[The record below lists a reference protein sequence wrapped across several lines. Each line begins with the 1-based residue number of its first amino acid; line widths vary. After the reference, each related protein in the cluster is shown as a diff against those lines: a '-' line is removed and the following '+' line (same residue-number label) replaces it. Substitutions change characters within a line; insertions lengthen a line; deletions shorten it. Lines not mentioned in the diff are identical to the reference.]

1 MMLSVQTPAAQRY
14 LPERAHRRSQVCTDT
29 QSQIGR
35 AISSN
40 LANLT
45 RVAACVR
52 TRRGTAIAT
61 ARLAASTPAA
71 LVASAAR
78 RHLARV
84 GGPGRPGRHRS
95 PSRRFLLGAQPCIG
109 WVRSSRP
116 HRSATRER
124 VGHRIRPERPRVG
137 QRQSNRPVDAL
148 RWARR
153 QAGAGGHNSAPDG
166 WRCDRRTPTSTL
178 RSKHD
183 VDSCSVQSKHW
194 TRSASLVQ
202 SFEVPRQEWFAC
214 PRCVTAVRTRAH
226 TWASLR
232 RRGCCLHLRT
242 G

>member
-1 MMLSVQTPAAQRY
+1 MLSVQTPAAA
-14 LPERAHRRSQVCTDT
+14 LSVRARSQAFTSVHRYTVADR
-29 QSQIGR
+29 SSYLVEPRESHEGGGVR
-35 AISSN
+35 AYSSRN
-40 LANLT
+40 GDCN
-45 RVAACVR
+45 RPP
-52 TRRGTAIAT
+52 RRIN
-61 ARLAASTPAA
+61 SAA

-124 VGHRIRPERPRVG
+124 VGIGFAPNAPVWVND
-137 QRQSNRPVDAL
+137 NRTGLSTLYDGLGAKQAL
-148 RWARR
+148 VVTIPP
-153 QAGAGGHNSAPDG
+153 PDG
-166 WRCDRRTPTSTL
+166 WRCDRRARTSTL

-183 VDSCSVQSKHW
+183 V
-194 TRSASLVQ
+194 
-202 SFEVPRQEWFAC
+202 VPRQEWFAC
-214 PRCVTAVRTRAH
+214 PRCVNAVRTRAH